1 MSFWSSLFGGN
12 AQERDVE
19 AQIVQDLID
28 GGMPTADAVSVVR
41 SCIDA
46 AKEEI
51 RKEGTQR
58 LPPNYGDVLL
68 QHEKTDPNVA
78 KELAKKRREGVTDED
93 IRVYWNA
100 SELWRRTVDQLGWSL
115 VYSLWKELV
124 NEGRSDKEAAAH
136 VRKYFPYWGDPDDA
150 RVTSG
155 DDRPLP
161 VELSRRED
169 AWTSR
174 ERERIGDQTF
184 KERCES
190 SSSYNAIIRAEIRA
204 GRFQRAVSSDCE

>member
-12 AQERDVE
+12 AQERHVE
-19 AQIVQDLID
+19 REVQTQIVQDLID
-28 GGMPTADAVSVVR
+28 GGMSTGDAVSVVR
-41 SCIDA
+41 SCIEA

-58 LPPNYGDVLL
+58 LLPSYGDVLL
-68 QHEKTDPNVA
+68 QREKTDPNVA

-93 IRVYWNA
+93 IRIYWNA
-100 SELWRRTVDQLGWSL
+100 SELWRRTVDQLGRSL
-115 VYSLWKELV
+115 TYSLWKELV
-124 NEGRSDKEAAAH
+124 NEGQSDKEAAAY

-150 RVTSG
+150 SVTSG

-174 ERERIGDQTF
+174 ERERIGDQAF

-204 GRFQRAVSSDCE
+204 GRL